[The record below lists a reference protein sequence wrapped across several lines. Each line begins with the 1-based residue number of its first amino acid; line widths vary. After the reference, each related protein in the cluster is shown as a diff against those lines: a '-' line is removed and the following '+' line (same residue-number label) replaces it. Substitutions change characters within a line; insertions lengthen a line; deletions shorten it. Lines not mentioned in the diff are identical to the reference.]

1 MGMLNARCLVVVLL
15 IMTGVIFGQEQPPK
29 AEVPQEVDLIWGVKV
44 PMRDGV
50 KLNATVYRPHDQK
63 ERLPVVFT
71 FTPYIS
77 DSYHARAW
85 YFAQHGYV
93 FALVDVRGRG
103 NSGGNFEPFA
113 NEGRDGHDVV
123 EGLAQQPWSNGS
135 VTMWGGSYAGFDQWS
150 TLKELPPHLKTI
162 VPVASAYAAADFP
175 FFKNVAFPYEI
186 QWLTYTSGV
195 TGQGNLFGESAF
207 WIQKFRERYMTN
219 APFRDLD
226 KIVGNTST
234 VWQKWMAHPEPDAY
248 WSAMAPT
255 REQYARMNVPILSI
269 TGMYDGDQTGAMTY
283 YREHMQYGS
292 ADAKARHYL
301 IIGPWDHPGTRTPK
315 AEVGGLKFGAASLL
329 DMNKL
334 HKDWY
339 DWTLKSGTKPE
350 FLKQRVAY
358 YVTGKDEW
366 KYADTLEAISNR
378 TSTLYLGSAGKANS
392 VFESGTLGANA
403 TAADAA
409 KQDQWTYDPLDTRPA
424 EMEKEDIANPIT
436 DQRYAL
442 NLYGNGVVYH
452 SVPLEQDTE
461 ISGYLKATLWLAM
474 DVPDTDISVSVYEI
488 QLDGT
493 SIALTSDLI
502 RARYR
507 ESLTEAKLVKTG
519 EINKYEFN
527 TFQWMSRLVK
537 KGSRLRLVIGC
548 PNSIYVQKNYNSGG
562 VVADES
568 GKDARTAHITLY
580 HDAQHPS
587 ALVLP
592 VVDAK

>member
-1 MGMLNARCLVVVLL
+1 MSKKLSRLAVLL
-15 IMTGVIFGQEQPPK
+15 VFATATGFAQEQPPK
-29 AEVPQEVDLIWGVKV
+29 PEPPKDVDLIWGVKI
-44 PMRDGV
+44 PMRDGA
-50 KLNATVYRPHDQK
+50 KMNATVYKPHGQTEK
-63 ERLPVVFT
+63 LPVAFT

-103 NSGGNFEPFA
+103 NSEGSFEPFA

-123 EGLAQQPWSNGS
+123 EWLAQQPWSNGS

-175 FFKNVAFPYEI
+175 FFKNVGYPYEM

-195 TGQGNLFGESAF
+195 SGQGNLFGESAF

-234 VWQKWMAHPEPDAY
+234 VWRKWIDHPTPDAY
-248 WSAMAPT
+248 WSAMVPT
-255 REQYARMNVPILSI
+255 REQYARINVPILSI
-269 TGMYDGDQTGAMTY
+269 TGMYDGDQTGALTY

-292 ADAKARHYL
+292 ADAKAKHYL
-301 IIGPWDHPGTRTPK
+301 IIGPWDHAGTRTPK
-315 AEVGGLKFGAASLL
+315 AEVGGLTFGPASVL

-334 HKDWY
+334 HKEWW
-339 DWTLKSGTKPE
+339 DWTLKSGAKPE
-350 FLKQRVAY
+350 FLKKRVAY

-366 KYADTLEAISNR
+366 KYADTLEGISNK
-378 TSTLYLGSAGKANS
+378 SLTLYLGSNGKANN
-392 VFESGTLGANA
+392 VFESGTLDAKTSA
-403 TAADAA
+403 TAGA
-409 KQDQWTYDPLDTRPA
+409 QDKWTYDPLDTRPA
-424 EMEKEDIANPIT
+424 ELEKEDIEKYIT

-442 NLYGNGVVYH
+442 NLFGNGVVYH
-452 SVPLEQDTE
+452 SAPFEQDTE
-461 ISGYLKATLWLAM
+461 ISGSLKLTVWLAM
-474 DVPDTDISVSVYEI
+474 DVPDTDISVNVYEI
-488 QLDGT
+488 QQDG
-493 SIALTSDLI
+493 SSVALTSDLI

-507 ESLTEAKLVKTG
+507 DSLTAAKLVKAG

-527 TFQWMSRLVK
+527 TFQWMSRRVK
-537 KGSRLRLVIGC
+537 KGSRLRLVINC

-580 HDAQHPS
+580 HDAQHAS

-592 VVDAK
+592 VVADGK

>member
-1 MGMLNARCLVVVLL
+1 MKSRVILFCLVLL
-15 IMTGVIFGQEQPPK
+15 SAAFAQENPPK
-29 AEVPQEVDLIWGVKV
+29 PEPPKDVDLIWGVRI

-50 KLNATVYRPHDQK
+50 KMNATVYKPHGQTEK
-63 ERLPVVFT
+63 LPVVFT

-103 NSGGNFEPFA
+103 NSEGSFEPFA

-123 EGLAQQPWSNGS
+123 EWLAQQTWSNGA

-150 TLKELPPHLKTI
+150 TMKELPPHLKTI

-175 FFKNVAFPYEI
+175 FFKNVGYPYEM

-207 WIQKFRERYMTN
+207 WIQKFRERYLAN

-234 VWQKWMAHPEPDAY
+234 VWRKWMEHPAPDAY

-255 REQYARMNVPILSI
+255 HAQYARINVPILSI
-269 TGMYDGDQTGAMTY
+269 TGMYDGDQTGALTY

-292 ADAKARHYL
+292 AEAKAKHFL
-301 IIGPWDHPGTRTPK
+301 IIGPWDHAGTRTPK
-315 AEVGGLKFGAASLL
+315 AEVGGLTFGAPSVL

-334 HKDWY
+334 HKEWW
-339 DWTLKSGTKPE
+339 DWTLKSGAKPE
-350 FLKQRVAY
+350 FLKKRVAY

-366 KYADTLEAISNR
+366 KYADSLEAISSA
-378 TSTLYLGSAGKANS
+378 TDTLYLTSNGHADS
-392 VFESGTLGANA
+392 VFESGRLTPHTHQPVASA
-403 TAADAA
+403 PPD
-409 KQDQWTYDPLDTRPA
+409 KWTYDPLDTRPGA
-424 EMEKEDIANPIT
+424 ELEKEDIEKYIT

-442 NLYGNGVVYH
+442 NLFGNGVVYH
-452 SVPLEQDTE
+452 SAPFEQDTE
-461 ISGYLKATLWLAM
+461 ISGTLKLTVWLAM
-474 DVPDTDISVSVYEI
+474 DVPDTDINVNVYEI
-488 QLDGT
+488 LRDGG

-507 ESLTEAKLVKTG
+507 DSLTEAKLVKAG

-537 KGSRLRLVIGC
+537 KGSRLRLVINC

-580 HDAQHPS
+580 HNDKRPS

-592 VVDAK
+592 VVADGK